1 MKPHPLFLKGL
12 GEIKRW
18 MRENDR
24 CGKVIYMSDVQGPE
38 KVNDICMK
46 TLHVGT
52 MDRGFILMRRQVGE

>member
-1 MKPHPLFLKGL
+1 
-12 GEIKRW
+12 

-24 CGKVIYMSDVQGPE
+24 CGKVIYMSDAQGPE

-52 MDRGFILMRRQVGE
+52 MDRGFVLMRRQVGE